1 MKNRNA
7 IAICLVLL
15 QSASLFGA
23 FEPRA
28 FGGRS
33 IALGSLCGGSR
44 YDCWSLFANPAAAAV
59 GLPSLGCS
67 FSPGLFG
74 LRDLRV
80 VGASALLQS
89 GGWGFGPAV
98 SCLGGELYREI
109 QVFGDVG
116 KHLSENAAAGFSV
129 QLYHLRIEGY
139 GSALAAGISLG
150 TICRITESLDL
161 ALHASNITGATIG
174 ECKEELPQN
183 LVAALSLA
191 PIPDLIVVLEGRKES
206 GMPASIALGGEC
218 RVVPSFFLRLGM
230 SDESTGLTGGA
241 GVSVGSLHLDYG
253 FHWHRELGLTHA
265 LSITLTSDP

>member
-1 MKNRNA
+1 MKNRKA

-15 QSASLFGA
+15 QNASMFGA

-28 FGGRS
+28 FGARS
-33 IALGSLCGGSR
+33 IGLGSLCGGSR

-59 GLPSLGCS
+59 GLASVGCS

-80 VGASALLQS
+80 VGASALLRS
-89 GGWGFGPAV
+89 GGWGLGAAL
-98 SCLGGELYREI
+98 SCLGGELYRETQI
-109 QVFGDVG
+109 FGVVG
-116 KHLSENAAAGFSV
+116 RRFTENAAAGFLV

-139 GSALAAGISLG
+139 GSALAAGVSLG

-161 ALHASNITGATIG
+161 SLHASNITGATIG
-174 ECKEELPQN
+174 ECREELPQQ
-183 LVAALSLA
+183 LVAALSLD
-191 PIPDLIVVLEGRKES
+191 PFHDLRVVLEGRKES
-206 GMPASIALGGEC
+206 GMPANISLGGEY
-218 RVVPSFFLRLGM
+218 RLVPSFLLRLGM

-241 GVSVGSLHLDYG
+241 GVCVGSLRLDYG

-265 LSITLTSDP
+265 LSIMLGSDP